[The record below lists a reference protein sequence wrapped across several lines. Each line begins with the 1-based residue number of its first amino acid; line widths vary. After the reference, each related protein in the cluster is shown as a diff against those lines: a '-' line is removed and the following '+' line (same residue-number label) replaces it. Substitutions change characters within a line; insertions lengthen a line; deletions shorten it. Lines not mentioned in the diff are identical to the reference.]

1 MYRFKQ
7 LIGKWLLLSTL
18 LCLSSWAN
26 ASSCNASSIIQVLD
40 SGTASSIATSA
51 SGKTLT
57 IKTSNAND
65 LGTLRIRWVVNTSVN
80 TPNGGDSCFF
90 GFHMGDQSFVIDNF
104 RITMSSPTFSGC
116 IGVDIGNQNGNNTYK
131 GGANF
136 VSPFGALNTGLRE
149 VWGCQ
154 AAKSILGQEM
164 RINVVDPNKRVQG
177 TLINIASFVK
187 ISAGQSS
194 ANLNGQVTLTSFSF
208 QVLSQSPTC
217 SLSIPSTVRLKDL
230 SGINETAQGLMMMSR
245 IEIPVS
251 LVNCNNFSGETR
263 TPNVTLTDANNMLSS
278 CSMVNIAPANARS
291 RGVVSL
297 FLESDLTKKVCFRA
311 SNNKLIYSDLPNG
324 QQGFSETKNIS
335 AVIEVPAQTI
345 PLKTVFGQIQSSVVL
360 LLDFP

>member
-26 ASSCNASSIIQVLD
+26 ATTCSSVPKFEVVNKGTSSSAVTA
-40 SGTASSIATSA
+40 GT
-51 SGKTLT
+51 TLT

-65 LGTLRIRWVVNTSVN
+65 LGVLSIKMVVSSDVIA
-80 TPNGGDSCFF
+80 PNGGDSCFF
-90 GFHMGDQSFVIDNF
+90 GFHIGGQSVVIGNF
-104 RITMSSPTFSGC
+104 KITMSSPTFSGC
-116 IGVDIGNQNGNNTYK
+116 TGVDIGNQNGNATYK

-136 VSPFGALNTGLRE
+136 ASPFGALNTGLQE

-154 AAKSILGQEM
+154 GSKSFLTQEM
-164 RINVVDPNKRVQG
+164 QISVVDKSKPVQG
-177 TLINIASFVK
+177 ASIPASSFVK

-194 ANLNGQVTLTSFSF
+194 TNLNGQVILTSFSF

-230 SGINETAQGLMMMSR
+230 SGIRETAQGLMKTSQ

-251 LVNCNNFSGETR
+251 LVNCNNFSGVTQ
-263 TPNVTLTDANNMLSS
+263 TPNVTLTDANNTLSS
-278 CSMVNIAPANARS
+278 CSMVNIANARS

-297 FLESDLTKKVCFRA
+297 FLDSELTKKVCFRT
-311 SNNKLIYSDLPNG
+311 SNNKLIYSSLTNG
-324 QQGFSETKNIS
+324 QQGVSETKNIS
-335 AVIEVPAQTI
+335 AVIEVPALTI
-345 PLKTVFGQIQSSVVL
+345 PLRTVFGQIQSSVVL